1 MKHTILARRYAKALF
16 SLGKETGKTEE
27 YNEMLGGIA
36 GLYDDSAAGVGD
48 AVMNPL
54 YPLDVRQKVM
64 AKIAESVQ
72 ADAIMTSF
80 LNLLIE
86 KKRADIL
93 PDIAYEMQLMVDKD
107 QNISHGSIISA
118 VVLEGALLKN
128 IQATLEK
135 LTGNRVIL
143 ETQVDPSIIGGII
156 AKVGDLVLDGSIK
169 TQLNGLKESIK
180 GRE

>member
-1 MKHTILARRYAKALF
+1 MRHTILARRYAKALF
-16 SLGKETGKTEE
+16 SLGKEHGKTAE
-27 YNEMLGGIA
+27 YSEVLGVIA
-36 GLYDDSAAGVGD
+36 ELYDTTDAGVGD
-48 AVMNPL
+48 ALNNPL
-54 YPLDVRQKVM
+54 YPLDVRQKAM

-93 PDIAYEMQLMVDKD
+93 PDIANELQVMVDKD

-118 VVLEGALLKN
+118 VELDQTLLDK

-135 LTGNRVIL
+135 LTGNKVIL

>member
-16 SLGKETGKTEE
+16 SLGKEQGKTEE
-27 YNEMLGGIA
+27 YSEMLNGIG

-48 AVMNPL
+48 AVTNPL

-72 ADAIMTSF
+72 ADAIVTSF

-93 PDIAYEMQLMVDKD
+93 PDIAREMQLMVDKD
-107 QNISHGSIISA
+107 QNISHGSIVSA
-118 VVLEGALLKN
+118 FELDTVLQDK

-143 ETQVDPSIIGGII
+143 ETQVDPSILGGII

>member
-1 MKHTILARRYAKALF
+1 
-16 SLGKETGKTEE
+16 
-27 YNEMLGGIA
+27 
-36 GLYDDSAAGVGD
+36 
-48 AVMNPL
+48 
-54 YPLDVRQKVM
+54 
-64 AKIAESVQ
+64 
-72 ADAIMTSF
+72 MTSF

-93 PDIAYEMQLMVDKD
+93 PDIANELQVMVDKD

-118 VVLEGALLKN
+118 VELDQTLLDK

-135 LTGNRVIL
+135 LTGNKVIL